1 MGYSSV
7 LSLIKELI
15 LTELS
20 HSSIIIF
27 AMSVVFFAMFVKTV
41 TGFGSAIICA
51 PLFAFFLSPQATV
64 TIIIVNS
71 VMQGVIMVIR
81 LKKYIRFTSIIWLL
95 LFGTIGRPMGVLV
108 LMILPVTTLKVMTGL
123 VIVTSSIALAS
134 GKTIKIKRKRF
145 AQSVAGLCSGLL
157 GGSTSV
163 SGPPVILFLQNWG
176 LKKNDFRG
184 TTTGF
189 FLITDFVQCVFLA
202 MAGMFTPQVIRISVA
217 VIPAII
223 VGFVLGEL
231 VQSYINEDLFKKIVI
246 IFLGFTGTYLVIRQF
261 L

>member
-27 AMSVVFFAMFVKTV
+27 TMSVVFFAMFVKTV

-81 LKKYIRFTSIIWLL
+81 LKKYIRFILA
-95 LFGTIGRPMGVLV
+95 VLA
-108 LMILPVTTLKVMTGL
+108 LPVYLPLWILSAVLTGGYEL
-123 VIVTSSIALAS
+123 LSSRPEWS
-134 GKTIKIKRKRF
+134 FYIKYHFDGGTKWYRF
-145 AQSVAGLCSGLL
+145 
-157 GGSTSV
+157 
-163 SGPPVILFLQNWG
+163 
-176 LKKNDFRG
+176 K
-184 TTTGF
+184 
-189 FLITDFVQCVFLA
+189 
-202 MAGMFTPQVIRISVA
+202 
-217 VIPAII
+217 
-223 VGFVLGEL
+223 
-231 VQSYINEDLFKKIVI
+231 
-246 IFLGFTGTYLVIRQF
+246 
-261 L
+261 